1 METAPSQSEQVT
13 LTDFL
18 GLATWNRERSTEEL
32 KSFITQRETAL
43 DVEDFDF

>member
-13 LTDFL
+13 LSDML

-32 KSFITQRETAL
+32 KSFISARETAI